1 MVQVKIVNARSLRDF
16 FHSSHNFSLFFI
28 GGGGGRHYTQIS
40 QRYMEGTNTGQVGP
54 CFHYSYTLIE
64 QIYPEKN
71 VNLLTFGLC
80 RRYALQ
86 AFGDSC
92 PSLSNVCNA
101 GWTYSTKQPFS
112 IEPFLAQMFDTIRKD
127 KMSKI
132 YTLYK
137 LLIVEKFK
145 SMVRTSW
152 YQKKLA

>member
-64 QIYPEKN
+64 QIYPERKCE
-71 VNLLTFGLC
+71 LTFGLY

-86 AFGDSC
+86 AVGYSC

-101 GWTYSTKQPFS
+101 GWTLQHKATV
-112 IEPFLAQMFDTIRKD
+112 FLAQMFDTIRKD

-132 YTLYK
+132 YTLYE